1 MEPDCGNGTVDA
13 GEECDP
19 GSVGEICSNGFD
31 DDDDGLVDWSDP
43 DCVCPSTYCSAKCQ
57 LVDSPQR
64 IYKDPQRLKFRD
76 EPKSDTYIMRF
87 SILTSDALDPSVGVS
102 VQVSDTL
109 GPVVTLA
116 LGDSEMSPTSHGG
129 WRLEGVKSASGPA
142 RFLVTRPKMIGAQ
155 YRYGV
160 YARNR
165 GKYRLPVSNN
175 LETVLTVGEQSFR
188 IYESWKPKFRPNGRS
203 LKSLF
208 LLDKDIENSDPC
220 EAAPGAGP

>member
-1 MEPDCGNGTVDA
+1 
-13 GEECDP
+13 
-19 GSVGEICSNGFD
+19 
-31 DDDDGLVDWSDP
+31 
-43 DCVCPSTYCSAKCQ
+43 
-57 LVDSPQR
+57 
-64 IYKDPQRLKFRD
+64 
-76 EPKSDTYIMRF
+76 
-87 SILTSDALDPSVGVS
+87 
-102 VQVSDTL
+102 
-109 GPVVTLA
+109 
-116 LGDSEMSPTSHGG
+116 MSPTAHGG

-142 RFLVTRPKMIGAQ
+142 RFRVTRPKMIGAQ

-208 LLDKDIENSDPC
+208 LLDKDIEDSDPC